1 MDFLLYVPVWLMLI
15 ILVVLSIIIS
25 FTGFNIIHKYYDYT
39 HLEKY
44 HSVTSYLFNAYG
56 LLYAVL
62 IAFVVF
68 INWSDFN
75 NAQSQFYTESN
86 RISNLFHIVQGFP
99 DPQKSDLMK
108 SIYDYVEVINK
119 TEVPEMSNGNSS
131 YEHNPSYN
139 KLWNDLLSLKEKNF
153 ESPLLYDKALDEL
166 NKISESRRFRY
177 FYIGNKVPG
186 LIWIVMLAGCVMSFS
201 FSFFFGIKARFPYFF
216 LAVAFT
222 FINIIMLYLIFVLD
236 HPYEGVNAIS
246 YDTMEKVQQHI
257 KTVIET
263 R

>member
-1 MDFLLYVPVWLMLI
+1 MPVWLTISLLIVLSLI
-15 ILVVLSIIIS
+15 ISYS
-25 FTGFNIIHKYYDYT
+25 GFTIIHKYYDYT

-44 HSVTSYLFNAYG
+44 HNVTSYLFNAYG

-75 NAQSQFYTESN
+75 SAQSQFYAESN

-99 DPQKSDLMK
+99 EPERTDLMK
-108 SIYDYVEVINK
+108 SIYEYVDVINK
-119 TEVPEMSNGNSS
+119 SEIPEISSGNYS
-131 YEHNPSYN
+131 YEHNPAYN
-139 KLWNDLLSLKEKNF
+139 KLWKALLSLNEKQIQN
-153 ESPLLYDKALDEL
+153 PIIYDKALDEL
-166 NKISESRRFRY
+166 NKISESRRLRY
-177 FYIGNKVPG
+177 FYIGNRVPG
-186 LIWIVMLAGCVMSFS
+186 LIWIVLIAGCLMSFS

-236 HPYEGVNAIS
+236 NPYEGVNAIS
-246 YDTMEKVQQHI
+246 YDTMEKVQVHI
-257 KTVIET
+257 KSVMESF